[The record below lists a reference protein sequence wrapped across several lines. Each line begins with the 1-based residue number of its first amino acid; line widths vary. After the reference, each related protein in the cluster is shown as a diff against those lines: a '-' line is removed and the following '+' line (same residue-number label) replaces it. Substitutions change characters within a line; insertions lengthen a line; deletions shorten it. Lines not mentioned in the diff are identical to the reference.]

1 LNSID
6 FPLLGLEYYGG
17 YGLIAGVGRWDFQG
31 LTMGR
36 TKKMLFSLL
45 KNPHQSD

>member
-31 LTMGR
+31 LTN
-36 TKKMLFSLL
+36 KLIE
-45 KNPHQSD
+45 HQLQRFYTVFLI